1 MIRCIKKVIPQIGIS
16 CIGVDCNSKPDRFTL
31 NSVSRNNT
39 IERFYVLINV
49 LYGDFEIIILIVGM
63 NCIRCGKG
71 ANLRCRS
78 SCFQVVQANACGRC
92 LMSYIPS
99 NFFVF

>member
-49 LYGDFEIIILIVGM
+49 LYGDFEIIILIEWNVLYRIVRNGLIE
-63 NCIRCGKG
+63 CKREIRI
-71 ANLRCRS
+71 LI
-78 SCFQVVQANACGRC
+78 
-92 LMSYIPS
+92 L
-99 NFFVF
+99 

>member
-1 MIRCIKKVIPQIGIS
+1 MRCGSLIS
-16 CIGVDCNSKPDRFTL
+16 
-31 NSVSRNNT
+31 SVLRNAISRLFCLKACMFQ
-39 IERFYVLINV
+39 ERLDGS
-49 LYGDFEIIILIVGM
+49 YGDFEIIILIVGM

-78 SCFQVVQANACGRC
+78 SCFQVVRENACGHC